1 MLKRKWIY
9 AGFWKRLCAA
19 AWDITIFFGILY
31 PLGYGLA
38 AILDE
43 KSLKGMDMINK
54 INDELYNEK
63 TTDQDSIKKIKR
75 ILNKQD
81 VNNYYKI
88 KKEKE
93 RILLSNLDNPV
104 IRNLLSFEIPIDSVL
119 DNATI
124 HSSDL
129 SMQVFE
135 ILNINPIF
143 LPKRSPD
150 LNPIE
155 DLWRMI
161 KDRIYSTY
169 YNDLEQLV
177 TIFTEAFEEFVV
189 RESLYENWIEDMV

>member
-1 MLKRKWIY
+1 MI
-9 AGFWKRLCAA
+9 
-19 AWDITIFFGILY
+19 
-31 PLGYGLA
+31 
-38 AILDE
+38 ILDE
-43 KSLKGMDMINK
+43 NSLKGMDLINK

-104 IRNLLSFEIPIDSVL
+104 IRNLLSFEIPIDLVL

-177 TIFTEAFEEFVV
+177 TIFTKAFE
-189 RESLYENWIEDMV
+189 

>member
-1 MLKRKWIY
+1 MENMINAEAKKLIEE
-9 AGFWKRLCAA
+9 A
-19 AWDITIFFGILY
+19 ITNSNLNSENIKN
-31 PLGYGLA
+31 
-38 AILDE
+38 ILDE
-43 KSLKGMDMINK
+43 NSLKGMDLINK

-104 IRNLLSFEIPIDSVL
+104 IRNLLSFEIPIDLVL